1 MTSHVDSTNTSG
13 AGSPRWRP
21 MGRFAFRLG
30 FAYAL
35 IFIFVPSSVWR
46 GLVPQLAAGLGIEL
60 SHWPN
65 GSGDT
70 TFNYVQLGASVALA
84 VLAALVWSIAD
95 RKREA
100 YDELLAWTRV
110 GLRLYLAFM
119 MFGYGFSK
127 LFRVQFDEPSLE
139 TLVQPIGD
147 ASPMGV
153 VWLLMG
159 LSPVYEVI
167 AGLLELT
174 AALLL
179 CWRRT
184 AAVGALLACVV
195 MGNVVLLN
203 YCFDVPVKLLSTHL
217 LLMAVVVASFDARPL
232 FSLLILRQVTE
243 PAPTRPLFERQWLNT
258 TAEVGKLL
266 GLASLIIPNIYFGVV
281 RYDEFGPNRPRSP
294 LYGIYEVR
302 EMIEDGQPRPGRID
316 DPSRWRYVIFDEVD
330 RISVQLMDGS
340 FARYDVELDRAAGT
354 MTLSERADHYV
365 RYEIGAESAEPPPVH
380 EWTLIEGPDGVL
392 ELRGMMDD
400 RVLELQLVMDDTD
413 FVLTSRGFRW
423 ISETPFNR

>member
-1 MTSHVDSTNTSG
+1 MS
-13 AGSPRWRP
+13 
-21 MGRFAFRLG
+21 RFVFRLG

-35 IFIFVPSSVWR
+35 IFIFIPNSVWQA
-46 GLVPQLAAGLGIEL
+46 LVPQLAAGLGIEL

-84 VLAALVWSIAD
+84 VVAALVWSIAD

-100 YDELLAWTRV
+100 YDELLVWTRA

-184 AAVGALLACVV
+184 ATVGALLASAV
-195 MGNVVLLN
+195 MANIVLLN

-217 LLMAVVVASFDARPL
+217 LVMAVVVASFDARAL

-243 PAPTRPLFERQWLNT
+243 PAATRPLFERQWLNT

-266 GLASLIIPNIYFGVV
+266 GLASLILPNIYFGVV

-302 EMIEDGQPRPGRID
+302 EMIDDGQPRPGLID
-316 DPSRWRYVIFDEVD
+316 DASRWRYVIFDEHD

-340 FARYDVELDRAAGT
+340 FARYDIELDRAAGT
-354 MTLSERADHYV
+354 MTLTERADVYA
-365 RYEIGAESAEPPPVH
+365 RYEFGAEPAEPAPVH
-380 EWTLIEGPDGVL
+380 EWTLVEGPDRVL
-392 ELRGMMDD
+392 ELRGMLDH
-400 RVLELQLVMDDTD
+400 RALELQLVLDDKD

-423 ISETPFNR
+423 INETPFNR